1 MVTVQLSKM
10 EFVDCANVSGGVW
23 IVIRLKYIMH
33 ALILCFIEGFLN
45 ITYSLWW
52 LVRAIV

>member
-23 IVIRLKYIMH
+23 IVILFKYTMH
-33 ALILCFIEGFLN
+33 ALLLCFIEGFLN

>member
-23 IVIRLKYIMH
+23 IVIRFKYIMH
-33 ALILCFIEGFLN
+33 ARYYVLSRVFLN
-45 ITYSLWW
+45 RTYSLWW